1 MSLLHEAS
9 DTFQCFGSRC
19 GVFVIGD
26 SRAGSAEQAVGQVRR
41 SLLSW
46 HERFS
51 RFEPHSELTRLNRDP
66 RPEVPVSDL
75 MARLAAAATRAASVT
90 GGLVDA
96 TLLEEI
102 ERAGYR
108 SHHETSVPLDIAL
121 ALAPPRQPAGPALDE
136 RWRSIE
142 VDLAAR
148 TIGRPPG
155 VQLDSGGI
163 AKGLFADI
171 LGEQLAG
178 HESYAIDCGGDLRLG
193 GIGRHP
199 RTVRVASPF
208 GDEVV
213 HELEVADGG
222 IATSGIGK
230 RSWIDADGV
239 SAHHVLDPATG
250 RPAFTGIV
258 QVTALAP
265 TGLEAEIAAK
275 AALLSGPEEA
285 GTWLPD
291 GGVIVFDDTSHEVVA
306 PRWARA
312 PAAVAR

>member
-1 MSLLHEAS
+1 MNIFHEAS

-19 GVFVIGD
+19 SAFVIGD
-26 SRAGSAEQAVGQVRR
+26 SRLGTADQAVAHVRR

-51 RFEPHSELTRLNRDP
+51 RFEPRSELSRLNRDQ
-66 RPEVPVSDL
+66 RSQVPVSDL

-90 GGLVDA
+90 AGLVDA

-121 ALAPPRQPAGPALDE
+121 ALAPRRHPAGPARGE

-148 TIGRPPG
+148 TVSRPHG
-155 VQLDSGGI
+155 VRLDSGGI

-193 GIGRHP
+193 GIGRLE

-208 GDEVV
+208 GDEVL
-213 HELEVADGG
+213 HELEVADGA

-230 RSWIDADGV
+230 RSWIDANGA
-239 SAHHVLDPATG
+239 SAHHVLDPASG

-275 AALLSGPEEA
+275 AALLSGPDDAA
-285 GTWLPD
+285 GWLPD
-291 GGVIVFDDTSHEVVA
+291 GGVIVFDDASHEVVA

-312 PAAVAR
+312 PVVGAR